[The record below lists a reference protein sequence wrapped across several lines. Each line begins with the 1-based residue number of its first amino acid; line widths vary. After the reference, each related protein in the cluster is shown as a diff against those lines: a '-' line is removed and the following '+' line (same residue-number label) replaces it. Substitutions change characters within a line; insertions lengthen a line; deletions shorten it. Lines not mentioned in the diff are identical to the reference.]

1 MAARRDNY
9 SKVAIGFHWLIALMI
24 IGLIIF
30 GLLMTNPDMPNRFA
44 LYQLHKSFG
53 ICVLILSV
61 LRLLWRLGHKPPPL
75 PAGMKGWEVAAA
87 KFTHIA
93 FYIIMIG
100 MPLLGWAMV
109 SSTELV
115 IPTRIFNTI
124 PWPDMPGLPRDK
136 ALSDIFKNLHY
147 WIGRATIV
155 LILLHI
161 GAALKHHFVNKDN
174 VLGRMLPF
182 SKTKRGSET
191 PG

>member
-1 MAARRDNY
+1 MKSASPDRY
-9 SKVAIGFHWLIALMI
+9 SKIAIGFHWLIAVMI

-30 GLLMTNPDMPNRFA
+30 GILMTNPDTPNRFA

-61 LRLLWRLGHKPPPL
+61 LRLLWRLGHTPPAL
-75 PAGMKGWEVAAA
+75 PKDMKVWEIAAA

-93 FYIIMIG
+93 FYVVMIG

-115 IPTRIFNTI
+115 IPTKIFKTI
-124 PWPDMPGLPRDK
+124 PWPDIPGLPRDN
-136 ALSDIFKNLHY
+136 AVSDIFKNLHY
-147 WIGRATIV
+147 WIGRATII

-161 GAALKHHFVNKDN
+161 GAALKHHFINKDN
-174 VLGRMLPF
+174 VLGRILPLLRK
-182 SKTKRGSET
+182 SSDT
-191 PG
+191 

>member
-1 MAARRDNY
+1 VSKSERY

-30 GLLMTNPDMPNRFA
+30 GILMTNP
-44 LYQLHKSFG
+44 
-53 ICVLILSV
+53 V
-61 LRLLWRLGHKPPPL
+61 LRLLWRLGHKPPAL
-75 PAGMKGWEVAAA
+75 PDGMEVWEIAAA

-115 IPTRIFNTI
+115 IPTKIFNTI
-124 PWPDMPGLPRDK
+124 PWPDMPGLPRDR
-136 ALSDIFKNLHY
+136 ALSDIFKNLHH
-147 WIGRATIV
+147 WIGKATIA

-161 GAALKHHFVNKDN
+161 GAALKHHFINKDN
-174 VLGRMLPF
+174 ILGRMIPF
-182 SKTKRGSET
+182 LRR
-191 PG
+191 

>member
-1 MAARRDNY
+1 MARAHHSIDRY
-9 SKVAIGFHWLIALMI
+9 SKVAIVFHWAIALMI

-30 GLLMTNPDMPNRFA
+30 GVLMTNPDMPNRFE

-61 LRLLWRLGHKPPPL
+61 LRLLWRLGHKPPAL
-75 PAGMKGWEVAAA
+75 PDDMKRWEAAAA

-93 FYIIMIG
+93 FYMIMIG

-109 SSTELV
+109 STTELV
-115 IPTRIFNTI
+115 IPTKIFKVI

-136 ALSDIFKNLHY
+136 TLSDVFKNLHH
-147 WIGRATIV
+147 WVGRATIA

-161 GAALKHHFVNKDN
+161 GAALKHHFINKDN
-174 VLGRMLPF
+174 VLARMIPVLR
-182 SKTKRGSET
+182 KK
-191 PG
+191 